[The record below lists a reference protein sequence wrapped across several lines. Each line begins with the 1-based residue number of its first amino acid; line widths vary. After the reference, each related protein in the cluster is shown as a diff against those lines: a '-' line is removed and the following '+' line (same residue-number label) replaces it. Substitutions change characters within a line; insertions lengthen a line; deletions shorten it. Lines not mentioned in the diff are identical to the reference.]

1 MIRRGKHTVNFTII
15 PNEVLNDINLKA
27 EALALLVYLIGKP
40 ENWKINAEQ
49 LGLRFGWGRDKVY
62 KVLKSLID
70 AFYVTRKPLIVKGLK
85 RGSEYTVYDKALKRR
100 ETPHCLISRTSVET
114 DTYKEQTLLDT
125 TIISNILPK
134 PKKSKRISKLEDFVL
149 TDDLKEYAKKY
160 GKEPHLV
167 FETMKN
173 WLEAKGVQKKD
184 YNATFRQFCLPKKW
198 EEEKGSKDNILR
210 LTPASDAD
218 NLKWI
223 LTQWQTSSVDFR
235 RSNLMRNHEQSVV
248 RLVKAGKIPEKELQF
263 E

>member
-1 MIRRGKHTVNFTII
+1 M
-15 PNEVLNDINLKA
+15 
-27 EALALLVYLIGKP
+27 ALLVYLIGKP

-49 LGLRFGWGRDKVY
+49 LGMRFGWGRDKVY

-85 RGSEYTVYDKALKRR
+85 RGSEYTVYDKALKRT

-125 TIISNILPK
+125 NIISNILPK

-149 TDDLKEYAKKY
+149 TDDLKEYAKRY

-198 EEEKGSKDNILR
+198 EEDKSTKDNVVR
-210 LTPASDAD
+210 LTPTSDAD

-235 RSNLMRNHEQSVV
+235 RSNLMRKHEQSVM
-248 RLVKAGKIPEKELQF
+248 RLVNAGKIPKEELQF
-263 E
+263 D